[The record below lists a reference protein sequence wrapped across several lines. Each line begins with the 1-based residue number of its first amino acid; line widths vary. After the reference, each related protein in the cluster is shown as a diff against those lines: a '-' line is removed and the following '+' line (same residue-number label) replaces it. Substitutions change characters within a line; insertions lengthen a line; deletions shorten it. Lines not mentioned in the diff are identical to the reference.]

1 MVKNTKISRS
11 KNIWNPFDTLINRIR
26 SGQATILTPLATIL
40 VGAIV
45 YLLLNY
51 STTASNL
58 FKQLAINTP
67 VVVNSSYSYL
77 ALAGL
82 AVLATIAYYY
92 IDYEQHY
99 KPLVKELAT
108 VAYSPYHH
116 AKVVVIPRMAYR
128 WKTVFLWS
136 GYATTTLIALAVLIT
151 FQVAPAFAYAPDEFV
166 TTWDTTKL
174 VRGTVTNTA
183 ISIGADTANYS
194 YNYTVDWGDGN
205 VQPGITSSVEHDYGT
220 AGIYTVKI
228 TGTFPTLYR
237 LGSSEYDRS
246 KPKQNLI
253 HISQNKLEHYK

>member
-136 GYATTTLIALAVLIT
+136 GYATTSLIALAV
-151 FQVAPAFAYAPDEFV
+151 
-166 TTWDTTKL
+166 
-174 VRGTVTNTA
+174 TN
-183 ISIGADTANYS
+183 NL
-194 YNYTVDWGDGN
+194 
-205 VQPGITSSVEHDYGT
+205 PSS
-220 AGIYTVKI
+220 
-228 TGTFPTLYR
+228 PSLC
-237 LGSSEYDRS
+237 LCS
-246 KPKQNLI
+246 
-253 HISQNKLEHYK
+253 